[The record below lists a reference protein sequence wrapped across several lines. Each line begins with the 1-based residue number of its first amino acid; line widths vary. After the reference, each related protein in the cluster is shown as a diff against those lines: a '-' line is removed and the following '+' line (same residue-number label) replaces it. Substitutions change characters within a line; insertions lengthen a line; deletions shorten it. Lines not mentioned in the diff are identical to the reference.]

1 LKGAGNGVRVRL
13 ARESTPEVQV
23 EERDKHLRSD
33 SGGSLERREFLKKAG
48 RWGGALLLV
57 LYGGTVA
64 SCARK
69 VTSPVSSMT
78 APSTSP
84 PPASSSGAADLA
96 IAQGGDPGDMARRA
110 VQALG
115 GMGRFVK
122 AGNTVLIKPNAS
134 FPDGLAA
141 GTATNPAIVAAVV
154 SMCREAGAGR
164 VTVMDHCLRGVASQ
178 TMEANGIAAAA
189 KASGAEVVA
198 YGAADTSGGILATV
212 PGGTKTVSVYPEAL
226 KADVLITVPKAK
238 HHGSAVLS
246 LGMKNL
252 IGLTTNMS
260 RVHDDDLNKGIA
272 DLAAL
277 FKPKLSVVDATVVL
291 TTNGPGGPGATMSPN
306 MVIASPD
313 FVAADSFAC
322 SLFGK
327 TAADVGYVSQAA
339 AMGLGQTDYKA
350 LKTAKV

>member
-1 LKGAGNGVRVRL
+1 VAEHDR
-13 ARESTPEVQV
+13 
-23 EERDKHLRSD
+23 HFRSN
-33 SGGSLERREFLKKAG
+33 SGGSLERRDFLKKAG
-48 RWGGALLLV
+48 KWGGALLLA

-64 SCARK
+64 SCAK
-69 VTSPVSSMT
+69 KIATPAASATAPATSP
-78 APSTSP
+78 P
-84 PPASSSGAADLA
+84 PPASSGGGADLS

-122 AGNTVLIKPNAS
+122 AGNTVVIKPNAS
-134 FPDGLAA
+134 FPDGIAA
-141 GTATNPAIVAAVV
+141 GTATNPGIVAVVV
-154 SMCREAGAGR
+154 SMCKEAGAGR
-164 VTVMDHCLRGVASQ
+164 VVVMDHCLRGVASQ
-178 TMEANGIAAAA
+178 TMEANGITQAA
-189 KASGAEVVA
+189 KAAGAEVLS
-198 YGAADTSGGILATV
+198 YGAADTSGGVLATV
-212 PGGTKTVSVYPEAL
+212 PGGTKTVSVYPEAI

-238 HHGSAVLS
+238 HHGSAGLS

-252 IGLTTNMS
+252 IGLTTSMS
-260 RVHDDDLNKGIA
+260 RVHDGDLNQGIA
-272 DLAAL
+272 DLAAI

-322 SLFGK
+322 SIFGK
-327 TAADVGYVSQAA
+327 TAADVGYVSRAA
-339 AMGLGQTDYKA
+339 AMGLGQADYRA

>member
-1 LKGAGNGVRVRL
+1 MD
-13 ARESTPEVQV
+13 
-23 EERDKHLRSD
+23 ERDEHHETERE
-33 SGGSLERREFLKKAG
+33 GSLERRDFLRKAG
-48 RWGGALLLV
+48 RWGGALLLA

-64 SCARK
+64 SCAK
-69 VTSPVSSMT
+69 KIATPAASAT
-78 APSTSP
+78 APATARASSTSP
-84 PPASSSGAADLA
+84 AASSGGADLA

-122 AGNTVLIKPNAS
+122 AGNTVVIKPNAS
-134 FPDGLAA
+134 FPDGIAA
-141 GTATNPAIVAAVV
+141 GTATNPGIVAAVV
-154 SMCREAGAGR
+154 TMCKEAGARR
-164 VTVMDHCLRGVASQ
+164 VVVMDHCLRGVASQ
-178 TMEANGIAAAA
+178 TMQANGISQAA
-189 KASGAEVVA
+189 KAAGAEVLA
-198 YGAADTSGGILATV
+198 YGASDTAGGVSTTV

-226 KADVLITVPKAK
+226 NADVLITVPKAK
-238 HHGSAVLS
+238 HHGSAELS

-260 RVHDDDLNKGIA
+260 RVHDGDLNKGIA
-272 DLAAL
+272 DLAAI
-277 FKPKLSVVDATVVL
+277 FKPELSVVDATVVL

-313 FVAADSFAC
+313 FVAADALAC
-322 SLFGK
+322 TLFGK

-339 AMGLGQTDYKA
+339 AMGLGQADYRL